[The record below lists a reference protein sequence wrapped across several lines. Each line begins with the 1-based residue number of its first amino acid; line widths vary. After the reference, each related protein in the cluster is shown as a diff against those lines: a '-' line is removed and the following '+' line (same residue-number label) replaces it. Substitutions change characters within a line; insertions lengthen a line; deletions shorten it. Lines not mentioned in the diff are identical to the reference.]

1 MGRPGRRGK
10 STAADRRLK
19 QLGNAAH
26 LLGIRPWEWAL
37 LTVDETDEV
46 LAWLDSYRDEIEK
59 AESAGRR

>member
-1 MGRPGRRGK
+1 LR
-10 STAADRRLK
+10 

-46 LAWLDSYRDEIEK
+46 LAWLDAYRKEIEK
-59 AESAGRR
+59 TDRSGRG